1 MIPKCLKLQPLIL
14 KCLSSLSYSREEAEV
29 LSLKSQVDII
39 SYWESILLNDPYN
52 FLTSWPKVT
61 FLLIL
66 FVHIYKGFFD
76 RQDKMQK
83 LRDFPVLSLWMYL
96 NRIVLRQFRFIN
108 SLGIKKYYRE
118 GKKEISVILHSTKIK
133 YWRFMLKANY
143 RENLHKIL
151 RILCDYYLINR
162 FLETL

>member
-1 MIPKCLKLQPLIL
+1 MISKCLKLHPLIF
-14 KCLSSLSYSREEAEV
+14 KFLSSLSYSREEAEV

-66 FVHIYKGFFD
+66 FVHIYKGFLD

-83 LRDFPVLSLWMYL
+83 LRDFPALSLL
-96 NRIVLRQFRFIN
+96 GVFKSNCFEIVHIYQQ
-108 SLGIKKYYRE
+108 LGNKKYYTGRE
-118 GKKEISVILHSTKIK
+118 KKRLVLFFTTHK
-133 YWRFMLKANY
+133 YNI
-143 RENLHKIL
+143 EGS
-151 RILCDYYLINR
+151 C
-162 FLETL
+162 

>member
-1 MIPKCLKLQPLIL
+1 MEKFEFLKYLNVIPKCLKLQPLIL
-14 KCLSSLSYSREEAEV
+14 KCQSSLSYSREEAEV

-61 FLLIL
+61 FLLII
-66 FVHIYKGFFD
+66 FVHIYKGFLD

-83 LRDFPVLSLWMYL
+83 LRDFPALSLWMYL

-108 SLGIKKYYRE
+108 SLGIKNTTGRV
-118 GKKEISVILHSTKIK
+118 KKRLVLFFTAQK
-133 YWRFMLKANY
+133 
-143 RENLHKIL
+143 
-151 RILCDYYLINR
+151 
-162 FLETL
+162 